1 MEEFIVSE
9 TTNVFN
15 KAIKR
20 FAKNDK
26 KEEQNV
32 SLILRLDDNG
42 NIQYILCHDHKP
54 HREITIKEI
63 FNVKIVDTKGYT
75 MVLPPYIKKILE
87 GLSATLNTKKVE
99 ISVYQSR
106 KEDDEDNI
114 QYFVYTHGNFLKEVN
129 LVDLLKL

>member
-26 KEEQNV
+26 KEEQDV
-32 SLILRLDDNG
+32 SLILKLDANDDL
-42 NIQYILCHDHKP
+42 QYILCHDHK
-54 HREITIKEI
+54 HNREITIKEI
-63 FNVKIVDTKGYT
+63 FNVRIVDTKGYT
-75 MVLPPYIKKILE
+75 MVLPPYIKKILQ
-87 GLSATLNTKKVE
+87 GLETNTGSKNVE
-99 ISVYQSR
+99 VGVYQSR

-114 QYFVYTHGNFLKEVN
+114 QYFVYKDGNYLKEVN

>member
-26 KEEQNV
+26 KEEQDV
-32 SLILRLDDNG
+32 SLILRLDASG
-42 NIQYILCHDHKP
+42 ELQYILCHDHKP
-54 HREITIKEI
+54 KREITIKEI

-75 MVLPPYIKKILE
+75 MILPPHIKKILQ
-87 GLSATLNTKKVE
+87 GLERSLGSKNVE
-99 ISVYQSR
+99 VGVYQSR
-106 KEDDEDNI
+106 KKDDEDNI
-114 QYFVYTHGNFLKEVN
+114 QYFAYKDGSYLKEVS
-129 LVDLLKL
+129 LIDLLKL

>member
-9 TTNVFN
+9 TTKVFN

-26 KEEQNV
+26 KEEQDV
-32 SLILRLDDNG
+32 SLILKLDNNG
-42 NIQYILCHDHKP
+42 DLQYILCHYHKP
-54 HREITIKEI
+54 NREITIKEI

-87 GLSATLNTKKVE
+87 NLEITLNSKNVE
-99 ISVYQSR
+99 VSVYQSR
-106 KEDDEDNI
+106 KEDDDEGI
-114 QYFVYTHGNFLKEVN
+114 QYFVYTNGNFLKEVN
-129 LVDLLKL
+129 LVDLIKL

>member
-26 KEEQNV
+26 KEEQDV
-32 SLILRLDDNG
+32 SIILKLDNSG
-42 NIQYILCHDHKP
+42 ELQYVLCHDHKAN
-54 HREITIKEI
+54 REITIKEI

-75 MVLPPYIKKILE
+75 MVLPPYIKKILV
-87 GLSATLNTKKVE
+87 GLEENLNTKNVE
-99 ISVYQSR
+99 VSIYQSR

-114 QYFVYTHGNFLKEVN
+114 QYFVYTDGNFLKEVN

>member
-9 TTNVFN
+9 TTKVFN

-26 KEEQNV
+26 KEEQDV
-32 SLILRLDDNG
+32 SLILKLDNNG
-42 NIQYILCHDHKP
+42 DLQYILCNDHKP
-54 HREITIKEI
+54 KKEITIKEI

-87 GLSATLNTKKVE
+87 NLEITLNSKNVE
-99 ISVYQSR
+99 VGVYQSR
-106 KEDDEDNI
+106 KEDDDEGI
-114 QYFVYTHGNFLKEVN
+114 KYFVYTNGNFLKEVN
-129 LVDLLKL
+129 LVDLIKL